1 VTQSEQVLLIR
12 HGQTEWA
19 AAGRHTGRTDVPLT
33 EAGEQ
38 QARALRPLLAELLG
52 DTPVS
57 ILLSSPLTRARR
69 TAELA
74 GLGHAEIDDN
84 LREMDYGAYEGL
96 TTPEI
101 SRTVP
106 DFTVWTHPMPGGE
119 TLAQVGERADA
130 VLARVNAAGG
140 TAVLVAHGHLLRLVG
155 ARWIGLEASG
165 GGLLALGTAAVC
177 VLDREHGRP
186 VLRHWNLQATNG

>member
-1 VTQSEQVLLIR
+1 MSQSEQVLLIR

-33 EAGEQ
+33 AVGEQ
-38 QARALRPLLAELLG
+38 QAKALRPLLAELLG
-52 DTPVS
+52 DTTAS
-57 ILLSSPLTRARR
+57 IVLSSPMERARR

-74 GLGHAEIDDN
+74 GLSVTGVDPDLA
-84 LREMDYGAYEGL
+84 EMDYGAYEGM

-106 DFTVWTHPMPGGE
+106 GFTVWTHPLPGGE
-119 TLAQVGERADA
+119 TPAQVGERADA
-130 VLARVNAAGG
+130 VLSRVGAAGG
-140 TAVLVAHGHLLRLVG
+140 TAVLVAHGHLLRVLG
-155 ARWIGLEASG
+155 ARWVGLDPTG

-177 VLDREHGRP
+177 VLGREHGRP

>member
-1 VTQSEQVLLIR
+1 MLLIR

-33 EAGEQ
+33 AVGEQ
-38 QARALRPLLAELLG
+38 QAKALRPLLAELLG
-52 DTPVS
+52 DTTAS
-57 ILLSSPLTRARR
+57 IVLSSPMERARR

-74 GLGHAEIDDN
+74 GLSVTGVDPDLA
-84 LREMDYGAYEGL
+84 EMDYGAYEGM

-106 DFTVWTHPMPGGE
+106 GFTVWTHPLPGGE
-119 TLAQVGERADA
+119 TPAQVGERADA
-130 VLARVNAAGG
+130 VLSRVGAAGG
-140 TAVLVAHGHLLRLVG
+140 TAVLVAHGHLLRVLG
-155 ARWIGLEASG
+155 ARWVGLDPTG

-177 VLDREHGRP
+177 VLGREHGRP